1 MKRGEARSKLTH
13 LNGPQDPQ
21 QLGTATGAATDHLGV
36 TGKWEGESL
45 VVASPIPRLDEDRL
59 NTNHGVKAALNGQ

>member
-13 LNGPQDPQ
+13 SNGPQDPQ

-36 TGKWEGESL
+36 TGKWEGDWCFRL
-45 VVASPIPRLDEDRL
+45 ADSPSR
-59 NTNHGVKAALNGQ
+59 